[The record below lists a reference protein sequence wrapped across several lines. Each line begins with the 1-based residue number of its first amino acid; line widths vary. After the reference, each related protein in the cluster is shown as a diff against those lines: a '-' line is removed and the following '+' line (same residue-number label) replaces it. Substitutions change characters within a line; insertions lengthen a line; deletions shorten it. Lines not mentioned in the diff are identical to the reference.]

1 MSVCSLRAISQFY
14 KVHHHRA
21 KKRDVFE
28 LFSPVLTKTLTRSI
42 DGNAIASFTEHAQY
56 QQYMIGDIVVFKYRR
71 FGKTSFTLRRKAM
84 TEKKISHY
92 SALKSEFALFQ
103 TSSRLFHSLQFIKCR
118 GIFMKLNSYGP
129 YSSLMFSLS
138 LSFFFLLFCLQIMTI
153 HSLLSV
159 GKVGVSE

>member
-1 MSVCSLRAISQFY
+1 MRNTS
-14 KVHHHRA
+14 
-21 KKRDVFE
+21 
-28 LFSPVLTKTLTRSI
+28 SI
-42 DGNAIASFTEHAQY
+42 WFVTSWYSNTG
-56 QQYMIGDIVVFKYRR
+56 V

-118 GIFMKLNSYGP
+118 GISTKLNSYGP

-138 LSFFFLLFCLQIMTI
+138 FFFFLFFCLQVINI

-159 GKVGVSE
+159 GKVGVSELARKNSERREKTGERVIPTSVKTTLVSDRLWLRPPF